1 MRHTISVV
9 VQNRFGVLTRIAGLF
24 SGRGFNIDTLNVG
37 PTQNDKVSRMTL
49 VVVGNDQVLE
59 QVVKQLNKLVDVLE
73 VHDFKDGDVIDRE
86 LILLRVKATS
96 STRPEVMQI
105 CDIFRAKIV
114 DVQST
119 SLSIEVTGDESK
131 IDKFLQLMKPFGI
144 LELSRTGR
152 IYTDRDASLTPLQRR
167 RVAVIGFG
175 SQGHAHALNLKNSGI
190 KVTIG
195 LYRGSKSIAVAKKH
209 GFKVLPT
216 AEAVRGADVIFVAV
230 PDLKIPSVYEKDIA
244 PNLRKGQCLLF
255 SHGFA
260 IHYKTVRPPKN
271 VDVILVAPK
280 GPGHIVRRQYQEGRG
295 VPALF
300 AVQQNP
306 SGQARA
312 IAMAWARGIGATRA
326 GLLQT
331 TFQEETETDL
341 FGEQAVLCGGT
352 SALIQAGFEV
362 LLKAG
367 YQPEVAYF
375 EVLHELKLI
384 VDLINESG
392 IAGMRF
398 SISETAKYGDVT
410 RGPRVVDARTKR
422 SMEAVLR
429 QIRNGAF
436 AREWI
441 RESRTGMKRYHALL
455 KKGEKHPIEKTGARL
470 RGLMPWIRRRNLK
483 GAQAAY

>member
-1 MRHTISVV
+1 MP
-9 VQNRFGVLTRIAGLF
+9 A
-24 SGRGFNIDTLNVG
+24 
-37 PTQNDKVSRMTL
+37 
-49 VVVGNDQVLE
+49 
-59 QVVKQLNKLVDVLE
+59 
-73 VHDFKDGDVIDRE
+73 
-86 LILLRVKATS
+86 
-96 STRPEVMQI
+96 
-105 CDIFRAKIV
+105 
-114 DVQST
+114 
-119 SLSIEVTGDESK
+119 
-131 IDKFLQLMKPFGI
+131 
-144 LELSRTGR
+144 R
-152 IYTDRDASLTPLQRR
+152 IYHDRDASLTPLRR
-167 RVAVIGFG
+167 RKVAVIGFG

-190 KVTIG
+190 RVTIG
-195 LYRGSKSIAVAKKH
+195 LYKGSKSIPVAKKH

-216 AEAVRGADVIFVAV
+216 AEAVRGADVIFIAV

-306 SGQARA
+306 SGQARG

-331 TFQEETETDL
+331 TFKEETETDL

-362 LLKAG
+362 LVKAG

-384 VDLINESG
+384 VDLINEAG

-398 SISETAKYGDVT
+398 SISETAKYGDVVS
-410 RGPRVVDARTKR
+410 GPRVIDARTKK
-422 SMEAVLR
+422 SMQGVL
-429 QIRNGAF
+429 QDIRNGKF

-441 RESRTGMKRYHALL
+441 RESRTGMKRYHRLL
-455 KKGEKHPIEKTGARL
+455 KAGEKHPIEKTGARL